1 MKPIDNNPPLW
12 LLIMSSNVLK
22 VALFV
27 EGGRILDRI
36 SINVSWKPII
46 GMYGIKV
53 KKTIIDGKKAKKKL
67 KAKEEALVVIAPSCS
82 PLTKKIATS

>member
-22 VALFV
+22 VALLV

-36 SINVSWKPII
+36 SISVS
-46 GMYGIKV
+46 
-53 KKTIIDGKKAKKKL
+53 
-67 KAKEEALVVIAPSCS
+67 
-82 PLTKKIATS
+82 